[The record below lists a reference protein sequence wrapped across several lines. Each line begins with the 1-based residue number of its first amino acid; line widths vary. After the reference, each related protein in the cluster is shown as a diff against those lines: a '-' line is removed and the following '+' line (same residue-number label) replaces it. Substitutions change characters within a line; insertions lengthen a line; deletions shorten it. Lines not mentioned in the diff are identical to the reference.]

1 MINVTFGNNL
11 TRSSELV
18 NPNTT
23 IRSFCE
29 DNMPNYASATITLDG
44 SALRPGDIDKTFA
57 DFGITER
64 CYLLS
69 IVKQDNA

>member
-11 TRSSELV
+11 SRSSELV
-18 NPNTT
+18 NPATT
-23 IRSFCE
+23 IRTFCE
-29 DNMPNYASATITLDG
+29 ANMPNYASSTITLDG
-44 SALRPGDIDKTFA
+44 SSLRPGDMDKTFA

-69 IVKQDNA
+69 IQKQDNA

>member
-1 MINVTFGNNL
+1 MINVTFGTNL

-23 IRSFCE
+23 IRAFCE
-29 DNMPNYASATITLDG
+29 DNIPNYANVTMTLDG